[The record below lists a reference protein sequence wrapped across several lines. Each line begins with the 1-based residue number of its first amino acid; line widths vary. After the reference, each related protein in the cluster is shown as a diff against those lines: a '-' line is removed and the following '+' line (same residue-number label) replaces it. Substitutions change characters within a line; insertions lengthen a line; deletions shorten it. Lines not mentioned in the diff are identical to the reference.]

1 MKQRAVAIVADY
13 LSHRPLGRVVGLK
26 PIGDDDY
33 VFAIEDLRDGRVHV
47 ARTPRDLEPW
57 LKSFKTGECVQP
69 AFGLCGRCNGIP
81 ADHPVGAM
89 TLLDLGRD
97 VLKRRNDA
105 YGDIHIP
112 KQAGDPPAPA
122 TNDPDLDF

>member
-33 VFAIEDLRDGRVHV
+33 ILAIEDVRDGRVHV

-57 LKSFKTGECVQP
+57 LESFKSGECLQP
-69 AFGLCGRCNGIP
+69 TFGLCSRC
-81 ADHPVGAM
+81 
-89 TLLDLGRD
+89 
-97 VLKRRNDA
+97 
-105 YGDIHIP
+105 GDIHRDRDCDGEVFP
-112 KQAGDPPAPA
+112 NCVACQAELVEVALELGHQQEAE
-122 TNDPDLDF
+122 